1 MLSLYSVTDF
11 LCYLSVQFCTG
22 FVSFEHS
29 RKHYL
34 YHKMRHMGSNKFK
47 IILWSLGIL
56 LVVFLGFFLYQMTQ
70 AESFNSMMTV
80 LMLLLGLLLGGVI
93 AFLAS
98 KKLTAQPPVL
108 TESSHT
114 IAESMRKVFKIVSAE
129 GQFQEIYNYEEST
142 KLFNFIPSKKKAL
155 VIVQAKILVGYDF
168 AKLKWEVDEL
178 SRKVKLI
185 DFPPPEI
192 LSTETDYK
200 YYNMEEQFF
209 NLFSKDDLAKIQ
221 QNSKQQVIE
230 AAKKSHLPEVAA
242 EQMRMLMTE
251 LLSSK
256 NFLLENPATITES
269 SNRLEL
275 KINDDVNH

>member
-1 MLSLYSVTDF
+1 MTS
-11 LCYLSVQFCTG
+11 
-22 FVSFEHS
+22 
-29 RKHYL
+29 K
-34 YHKMRHMGSNKFK
+34 KFK

-56 LVVFLGFFLYQMTQ
+56 AAVFLLIFLYQLTQSESINSIMTL
-70 AESFNSMMTV
+70 
-80 LMLLLGLLLGGVI
+80 LMLLLGLILGGAI

-98 KKLTAQPPVL
+98 KKLTSQPPVI

-129 GQFQEIYNYEEST
+129 GQFQEIYNYEETT
-142 KLFNFIPSKKKAL
+142 KLLNFIPSKKKAL

-168 AKLKWEVDEL
+168 EKLKWEVDEVT
-178 SRKVKLI
+178 RKVRLV
-185 DFPPPEI
+185 DFPAPEI

-209 NLFSKDDLAKIQ
+209 NLFSKEDLAKIQ

-230 AAKKSHLPEVAA
+230 AAKKSHLPQVAA
-242 EQMRMLMTE
+242 EQMRTLLTE

-256 NFLLENPATITES
+256 NFLLENPGSITEKKDQ
-269 SNRLEL
+269 LAL
-275 KINDDVNH
+275 KDGSAVGPA